1 VFDAVQFFKWEVIN
15 KNNTAWNSTYFSIVS
30 DPDLGGA
37 DDDYIGCDTTLRLGF
52 CYNGDNDDAVYGTN
66 PPVVAMLL
74 LEGAINKSVT
84 PNQNLGL
91 SSFVYFTNTSTPG
104 PVCEKDPLGEPLP
117 AYYMMK
123 GTKKDQTPWVIP
135 PGGQNNVTK
144 YCYPGNPETGTGWN
158 EGMPGTITGSI
169 QNCGGPNVYTGT
181 YVSVNPVGDRRM
193 VMSSGAENF
202 TVQPGEKQTI
212 AMAQFI
218 LRGNNNL
225 NAVTQAKVKSQV
237 INQNYLIGIN
247 KIENEVPKYY
257 SLYQNYPNPFNPS
270 TKIKFDISTNSK
282 LDVKLVVYDALGRE
296 VSVLVNEQ
304 LKTGTY
310 EVDWNAL
317 SYPSGVYFYKLT
329 AGEFTQTRK
338 MVLIK

>member
-1 VFDAVQFFKWEVIN
+1 
-15 KNNTAWNSTYFSIVS
+15 
-30 DPDLGGA
+30 
-37 DDDYIGCDTTLRLGF
+37 
-52 CYNGDNDDAVYGTN
+52 
-66 PPVVAMLL
+66 
-74 LEGAINKSVT
+74 
-84 PNQNLGL
+84 
-91 SSFVYFTNTSTPG
+91 
-104 PVCEKDPLGEPLP
+104 
-117 AYYMMK
+117 MMK
-123 GTKKDQTPWVIP
+123 GLKKDQTPWVIP
-135 PGGQNNVTK
+135 PGGQSNVTK
-144 YCYPGNPETGTGWN
+144 YCYSGDPETASGWN
-158 EGMPGTITGSI
+158 EGFPGSITGSI
-169 QNCGGPNVYTGT
+169 QNCGGPNVYTGQYIT
-181 YVSVNPVGDRRM
+181 PNTPGDRRM

-218 LRGNNNL
+218 LRGYTNR
-225 NAVTQAKVKSQV
+225 NAVTQAKIKSQV